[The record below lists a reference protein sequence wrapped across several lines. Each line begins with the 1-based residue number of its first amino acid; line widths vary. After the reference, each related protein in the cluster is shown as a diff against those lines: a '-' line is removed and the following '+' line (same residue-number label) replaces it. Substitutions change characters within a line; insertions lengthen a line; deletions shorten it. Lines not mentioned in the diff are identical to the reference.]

1 MRGAAGGTAVLN
13 GFRPGTDRVDL
24 FGYQPS
30 EAQVTTASGS
40 TQLALADG
48 TRITL
53 VGVGD
58 PGGSI
63 VV

>member
-1 MRGAAGGTAVLN
+1 MLN